1 MKSGNFTVDEIE
13 FKLKQYCSYQDRCHN
28 EVEKKLKSFDVISEV
43 KEQIIFNL
51 INENYLNETR
61 FCKSFVRGKFKIK
74 NWGKKRIIFQL
85 KQHQISDY
93 NIKIALQEIDEVQYI
108 ETLNLLSEKIWKSSK
123 ESVLSKRK
131 IKFISALQYRGWE
144 ANLIYDQL
152 NKFEKNK

>member
-74 NWGKKRIIFQL
+74 NWGKRKIIIEL
-85 KQHQISDY
+85 KSRKVSNY
-93 NIKIALQEIDEVQYI
+93 NLKEGLKEINEIDYLDKLENI
-108 ETLNLLSEKIWKSSK
+108 FNKKLASLDHLSLINKKKKILSFLL
-123 ESVLSKRK
+123 
-131 IKFISALQYRGWE
+131 YRGWE
-144 ANLIYDQL
+144 TNLIYEKL
-152 NKFEKNK
+152 NQIK

>member
-74 NWGKKRIIFQL
+74 NWGKRKITLEL
-85 KQHQISDY
+85 KNRKVSNY
-93 NIKIALQEIDEVQYI
+93 NLKEGLKEINEIDYLDKLE
-108 ETLNLLSEKIWKSSK
+108 NLFNKKLASLDHLSLINKKKKIFSF
-123 ESVLSKRK
+123 L
-131 IKFISALQYRGWE
+131 LYRGWE
-144 ANLIYDQL
+144 TNLIYEKL
-152 NKFEKNK
+152 NQIK

>member
-74 NWGKKRIIFQL
+74 NWGKRKITIEL
-85 KQHQISDY
+85 KSRKISSY
-93 NIKIALQEIDEVQYI
+93 NINEGLKEINEIDY
-108 ETLNLLSEKIWKSSK
+108 LNKLENLFNKKLASLGHLSLINKKKKILSFLL
-123 ESVLSKRK
+123 
-131 IKFISALQYRGWE
+131 YRGWE
-144 ANLIYDQL
+144 TNLIY
-152 NKFEKNK
+152 EKINQIK

>member
-28 EVEKKLKSFDVISEV
+28 EVKKKLKSFDVISEV

-74 NWGKKRIIFQL
+74 NWGKRKITIEL
-85 KQHQISDY
+85 KSRKISSY
-93 NIKIALQEIDEVQYI
+93 NINEGLKEINEIDY
-108 ETLNLLSEKIWKSSK
+108 LNKLENLFNKKLASLDHLSLINKKKKILSFLL
-123 ESVLSKRK
+123 
-131 IKFISALQYRGWE
+131 YRGWE
-144 ANLIYDQL
+144 TNLIY
-152 NKFEKNK
+152 EKINQIK

>member
-74 NWGKKRIIFQL
+74 NWGKRKITIEL
-85 KQHQISDY
+85 KSRKISSY
-93 NIKIALQEIDEVQYI
+93 NINEGLKEINEIDY
-108 ETLNLLSEKIWKSSK
+108 LNKLENLFNKKLASLDHLSLINKKKKILSFLL
-123 ESVLSKRK
+123 
-131 IKFISALQYRGWE
+131 YRGWE
-144 ANLIYDQL
+144 TNLIY
-152 NKFEKNK
+152 EKINQIKN

>member
-74 NWGKKRIIFQL
+74 NWGKRKITIEL
-85 KQHQISDY
+85 KSRKISSY
-93 NIKIALQEIDEVQYI
+93 NINEGLKEINEIDYLDKLE
-108 ETLNLLSEKIWKSSK
+108 NLFNKKLASLDHLSLINKKKKI
-123 ESVLSKRK
+123 LS
-131 IKFISALQYRGWE
+131 FLLYRGWE
-144 ANLIYDQL
+144 TNLIYEKL
-152 NKFEKNK
+152 NQIK

>member
-1 MKSGNFTVDEIE
+1 MKSGNFTVNEIE

-74 NWGKKRIIFQL
+74 NWGKRKITLEL
-85 KQHQISDY
+85 KSRKVSNY
-93 NIKIALQEIDEVQYI
+93 NLKEGLKEINEIDYLDKLE
-108 ETLNLLSEKIWKSSK
+108 NLFNKKLASLDHLSLINKKKKI
-123 ESVLSKRK
+123 LS
-131 IKFISALQYRGWE
+131 FLLYRGWE
-144 ANLIYDQL
+144 ANLIY
-152 NKFEKNK
+152 EKINQIK